1 MVDTVEGLIQLYDD
15 AIQPESTNMTTTV
28 PSLVN
33 MQLVHFITL
42 NEQSKLVWSTSKK
55 NALTDK

>member
-15 AIQPESTNMTTTV
+15 AIQPESTNMTATV

-42 NEQSKLVWSTSKK
+42 NEQSKLVWPTSK

>member
-15 AIQPESTNMTTTV
+15 SIKPESTNMTTTL

-42 NEQSKLVWSTSKK
+42 KKQSKLVGPTSK

>member
-42 NEQSKLVWSTSKK
+42 NWIKTGLVNLQK

>member
-1 MVDTVEGLIQLYDD
+1 MIDTVGGLIQLYDD
-15 AIQPESTNMTTTV
+15 AIKPESTNMTTTV

-42 NEQSKLVWSTSKK
+42 NNQNWFGPPPKML
-55 NALTDK
+55 